1 MFAVVRVRGP
11 AGRRKEIED
20 TLRMLMLKKP
30 NNCVIIPETKEY
42 LGMLRKAKDL
52 ITWGDINKKTL
63 SLLIEKRG
71 KIIGDKKIDRESLKD
86 ITDFNSFD
94 DFSEALI
101 KGKVKLK
108 NYKKIKPVFKL
119 NPPKHGYKS
128 IRLPYPKG
136 DLGDR
141 EDRINQLLERMV

>member
-20 TLRMLMLKKP
+20 TLKMLRLKKP
-30 NNCVIIPETKEY
+30 NNCVMIPETKEY

-52 ITWGDINKKTL
+52 ITWGNINKKTL

-71 KIIGDKKIDRESLKD
+71 KILGDKKIDRESLKD
-86 ITDFNSFD
+86 ITGFDSFD

-101 KGKVKLK
+101 KRKVKLK
-108 NYKKIKPVFKL
+108 DYKKIKPVFKL
-119 NPPKHGYKS
+119 SPPKHGYRS

-136 DLGDR
+136 DLGNR
-141 EDRINQLLERMV
+141 KDRINELLVRMI

>member
-20 TLRMLMLKKP
+20 TLKMLRLKKP
-30 NNCVIIPETKEY
+30 NNCVMIPETKEY
-42 LGMLRKAKDL
+42 LGMLKKAKDL
-52 ITWGDINKKTL
+52 ITWGNINKKTL

-71 KIIGDKKIDRESLKD
+71 KILGDKNIDKESLKD
-86 ITDFNSFD
+86 ITGFESFD

-101 KGKVKLK
+101 KGKVEIKD
-108 NYKKIKPVFKL
+108 YKKIKPVFKL

-136 DLGDR
+136 DLGNR
-141 EDRINQLLERMV
+141 EDRINELLERMV